1 MSKSWE
7 QHPFKA
13 LNLAGPCP
21 GSRLLL
27 LLLPPSRAHGQ
38 QGWTHS
44 SQGLVR
50 VRVLWG
56 QW

>member
-1 MSKSWE
+1 MCKSYE
-7 QHPFKA
+7 HHPFKA
-13 LNLAGPCP
+13 LNLAGPYP

-27 LLLPPSRAHGQ
+27 LLLPPSRAHVQ
-38 QGWTHS
+38 QNWTHS